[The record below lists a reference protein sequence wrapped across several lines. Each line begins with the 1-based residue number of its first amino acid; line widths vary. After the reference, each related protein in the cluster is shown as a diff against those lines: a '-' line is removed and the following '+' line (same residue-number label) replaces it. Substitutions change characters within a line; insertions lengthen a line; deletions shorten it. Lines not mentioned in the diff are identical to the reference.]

1 MTPENL
7 LRDYLVE
14 HDLRQASAKIYGAAI
29 KKLEKSFVK
38 AVDVE
43 SIDRRGVL
51 ALRNKLIDG
60 DLSKRSWNTYSNHLR
75 TMWGMASSTG
85 FFPVVM

>member
-7 LRDYLVE
+7 LREYLVD
-14 HDLRQASAKIYGAAI
+14 HDLRPASAKIYGAAM
-29 KKLEKSFVK
+29 KKLEKNFGK

-51 ALRNKLIDG
+51 ALRNKLIDEG
-60 DLSKRSWNTYSNHLR
+60 LSTVSYTHLR
-75 TMWGMASSTG
+75 AHETLR
-85 FFPVVM
+85 